1 MPPFL
6 LPDEPVTSL
15 DQYLA
20 GDGGLGLARAV
31 DLGPAQTIKEISLS
45 RLRGR
50 GGAGF
55 PTGRKWAT
63 IAEAGGTH
71 RYVVCNGAEGEPG
84 TFKDRELM
92 RRNPYQLVEGLVIAG
107 FAVGAREAFIG
118 VKERF
123 TAERENVIR
132 AVEEMQTAG
141 ICKECT
147 VSVVAGPDEYLF
159 GEEKALLE
167 VIEGNAP
174 LPRVL
179 PPYEHGLFA
188 TAPQV
193 GWEAHDPEAGHRGRH
208 QSNPTLVNNVETLSN
223 VPHILARGAE
233 WFRSM
238 GTQQSPGNVVVTVV
252 GDVVRP
258 GVAEVELG
266 TPIGEAIES
275 VAGGPL
281 EGRRIKAVFSGVANP
296 VLTGDKLATPLTY
309 EDMQAAGAGLGAA
322 GFIVYDDTAC
332 MVEVGRQLSRFLA
345 IESCGQCPPCKQGS
359 QEITERLTTIEAGT
373 GEDHDIDVIGSW
385 LTRVTDGNRCYL
397 AVQEQ
402 LVVSSLLRAFPDEF
416 AAHLEGSCPRPRPI
430 PLPKIV
436 DLTPDGVVYDERHYK
451 KQPDWTYVE

>member
-55 PTGRKWAT
+55 PTGGKWAT

-92 RRNPYQLVEGLVIAG
+92 RRNPYQLVEGLVVAG

-167 VIEGNAP
+167 
-174 LPRVL
+174 
-179 PPYEHGLFA
+179 
-188 TAPQV
+188 
-193 GWEAHDPEAGHRGRH
+193 
-208 QSNPTLVNNVETLSN
+208 
-223 VPHILARGAE
+223 
-233 WFRSM
+233 
-238 GTQQSPGNVVVTVV
+238 
-252 GDVVRP
+252 
-258 GVAEVELG
+258 
-266 TPIGEAIES
+266 
-275 VAGGPL
+275 
-281 EGRRIKAVFSGVANP
+281 GRRIKAVFSGVANT

-359 QEITERLTTIEAGT
+359 QE
-373 GEDHDIDVIGSW
+373 
-385 LTRVTDGNRCYL
+385 
-397 AVQEQ
+397 
-402 LVVSSLLRAFPDEF
+402 
-416 AAHLEGSCPRPRPI
+416 
-430 PLPKIV
+430 
-436 DLTPDGVVYDERHYK
+436 
-451 KQPDWTYVE
+451 